1 MSSTLQPF
9 DIELIV
15 QNKTKR
21 VYERH
26 EIAPSSPG
34 KEATRNE
41 HKR

>member
-9 DIELIV
+9 NIELIV

-26 EIAPSSPG
+26 EIAPSAPG
-34 KEATRNE
+34 QEGLKCQ
-41 HKR
+41 